1 MTRSPRKEDV
11 SEVIWEPKFIRHE
24 QAYLSNFAKSDNP
37 SYMASN
43 EWTIDGSCFHTRKI
57 SFLGL

>member
-43 EWTIDGSCFHTRKI
+43 E
-57 SFLGL
+57 